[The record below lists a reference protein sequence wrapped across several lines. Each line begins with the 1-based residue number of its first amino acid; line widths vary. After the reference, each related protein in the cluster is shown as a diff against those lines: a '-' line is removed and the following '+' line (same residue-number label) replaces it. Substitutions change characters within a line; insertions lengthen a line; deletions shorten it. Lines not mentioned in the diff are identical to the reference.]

1 MAFVAYLK
9 KLDWILIAAAVSLVA
24 LGLLS
29 LYSASL
35 VRNDFSLF
43 NRQLVF
49 FAISFATMFA
59 MSFVDW
65 RVFRRD
71 SFVLLALYA
80 AALLLLAGV
89 FIFAPEIRGVKTW
102 YRVGGISFDPIEFMK
117 IILLLLMAKFFSLR
131 HREMYRFSHIFLSG
145 LYAVVPAV
153 LIFFQPNFGSASILI
168 LLWLLILFIAGI
180 PMRYVALLAC
190 IGFIMG
196 ASAWAFLFKEYQK
209 DRIISFIHPQL
220 DPLGAGWSQLQ
231 SKIAIGNG
239 GFFGAGIGKGIQT
252 QYGFLSEPQTDF
264 IFSAIGEEFGYI
276 GLLLLFVSF
285 GILLWRILLVSLRA
299 EHNFVRLF
307 SIGFA
312 SLILIELTINIGMNI
327 GFLPIVGLPLPFV
340 SYGGSSLFILY
351 AGIGLLQSARTHS

>member
-1 MAFVAYLK
+1 
-9 KLDWILIAAAVSLVA
+9 
-24 LGLLS
+24 
-29 LYSASL
+29 
-35 VRNDFSLF
+35 
-43 NRQLVF
+43 
-49 FAISFATMFA
+49 
-59 MSFVDW
+59 
-65 RVFRRD
+65 
-71 SFVLLALYA
+71 
-80 AALLLLAGV
+80 
-89 FIFAPEIRGVKTW
+89 
-102 YRVGGISFDPIEFMK
+102 
-117 IILLLLMAKFFSLR
+117 MAKFFSLR

-168 LLWLLILFIAGI
+168 LLWLIILFIAGI

-196 ASAWAFLFKEYQK
+196 ASAWMFLFKEYQK
-209 DRIISFIHPQL
+209 NRIISFVHPQL

-264 IFSAIGEEFGYI
+264 IFSAIGEELGYI
-276 GLLLLFVSF
+276 GLLLLLLLF

-299 EHNFVRLF
+299 EHNFTRLF

-312 SLILIELTINIGMNI
+312 SLILIEFTINIGMNI

-351 AGIGLLQSARTHS
+351 AGIGLLQSVRTHS